1 MKKGK
6 KRRHRRKAPSRAH
19 KYPASATVTD
29 TFDNRSRKI
38 WHDLLKGLLFIALV
52 SLIKIGVERTTFGRH
67 LELMSYNWLQLQ
79 LASDRVPVTIVDI
92 SDLEPQVFNR
102 DGHSGK
108 ATPRDSLR
116 QMIEA
121 IADQGAKTIGVDVD
135 FSPDEDGYIHPRDP
149 EFFQFCLDM
158 SKQRGVPVFLGIK
171 RTIAKPA
178 AEWLGSEN
186 YQGLAANILIPK
198 DSKRMVN
205 VIKMGAES
213 KPGAPADDPT
223 TSKAMSV
230 VLADAYGRE
239 PGDSP
244 GWFQRTHE
252 SVIRRLQR
260 LDFIER
266 TSEKRL
272 RPGLSVE
279 DFLVDF
285 SPLESIEPLR
295 TINPVVLRDQSQRQ
309 RFQDKVVLIGDA
321 TLNKATDTFVVP
333 AREQPYPGVFLHA
346 CAAYTLIKVPLYEV
360 TGKGRLGID
369 ILFLLI
375 ILLTIVS
382 VRLYFKRRTSE
393 EVATHR
399 LQGFL
404 TLGVVLVAIVV
415 GVFFVRLTRVM
426 WDDFFLVLAFVV
438 FHPFIERQVE
448 SVWQQVSKHAPAIF
462 HGLVFKKN
470 KETRR

>member
-1 MKKGK
+1 
-6 KRRHRRKAPSRAH
+6 
-19 KYPASATVTD
+19 
-29 TFDNRSRKI
+29 
-38 WHDLLKGLLFIALV
+38 LLKGLFFIAFV
-52 SLIKIGVERTTFGRH
+52 LIIKTAVEWTTFGKH
-67 LELMSYNWLQLQ
+67 LDLMSYNLLQLQ
-79 LASDRVPVTIVDI
+79 LSSDRVPVTIVDI
-92 SDLEPQVFNR
+92 SDLEPQGFNL
-102 DGHSGK
+102 DGQSGK
-108 ATPRDSLR
+108 ATPREPLR

-121 IADQGAKTIGVDVD
+121 IAGQGPKAIGVDVD

-158 SKQRGVPVFLGIK
+158 SNQRGVPVFLGIK
-171 RTIAKPA
+171 RTIAKSPA
-178 AEWLGSEN
+178 DWLGSEK

-205 VIKMGAES
+205 VIKVGDELR
-213 KPGAPADDPT
+213 PGATADEPKR
-223 TSKAMSV
+223 SKAISV

-239 PGDSP
+239 PGNSP
-244 GWFQRTHE
+244 GWFQRAHE
-252 SVIRRLQR
+252 SVISRLQR
-260 LDFIER
+260 LKFIES

-272 RPGLSVE
+272 SPGLSVE

-346 CAAYTLIKVPLYEV
+346 CAAYTLIKAPLYEV
-360 TGKGRLGID
+360 TGRGRLGID
-369 ILFLLI
+369 VLFLLT
-375 ILLTIVS
+375 ILLTIIS
-382 VRLYFKRRTSE
+382 LRLYHQGRTSE

-399 LQGFL
+399 LQGVF
-404 TLGVVLVAIVV
+404 TLVVVLAAIVV
-415 GVFFVRLTRVM
+415 GVFFVRVTRVM
-426 WDDFFLVLAFVV
+426 WDDFLLALAFLV

-448 SVWQQVSKHAPAIF
+448 RFWKQIGKHGPGAF
-462 HGLVFKKN
+462 HCLVFEQN